1 MIDID
6 RTLVREDYR
15 NGMTVRQIAEKYNIP
30 KSTIGLWVKKYG
42 WTKEVKIKKICELHS
57 IPEKKLEAPS
67 SSKMDN
73 KVDAEESGQKE
84 KKPTGPEISLEDYE
98 ILRKY
103 VMKILAKADQL
114 LDLDDAL
121 APRDLKSLTSMLMD
135 ARVLMGALSPAEAE
149 EQRLRIAGLRKQSED
164 TGNKEEIAVSIM
176 GMSVDEIGEVIG

>member
-1 MIDID
+1 MIKID
-6 RTLVREDYR
+6 KTKVREDYR
-15 NGMTVRQIAEKYNIP
+15 NGLTVRQIADKYNVP
-30 KSTIGLWVKKYG
+30 KSTVGDWIKRYG
-42 WTKEVKIKKICELHS
+42 WTQEVKIKKICELHS
-57 IPEKKLEAPS
+57 LPEKKSDTKAGPS
-67 SSKMDN
+67 SDN
-73 KVDAEESGQKE
+73 KSDGEEIGQKE

-164 TGNKEEIAVSIM
+164 GSGHDDGFDVRFVDTEGAEE
-176 GMSVDEIGEVIG
+176 